1 MVFQHFGLFP
11 HRNVIDNVAYGL
23 EVQGIDKTTR
33 HERARELLGVVG
45 LVGRRERRIRIS
57 SPAACSS
64 ASVWRVRSPSTP
76 RC

>member
-23 EVQGIDKTTR
+23 EVQGIDKTKR

-45 LVGRRERRIRIS
+45 L
-57 SPAACSS
+57 S
-64 ASVWRVRSPSTP
+64 AVEALLSRTS
-76 RC
+76 